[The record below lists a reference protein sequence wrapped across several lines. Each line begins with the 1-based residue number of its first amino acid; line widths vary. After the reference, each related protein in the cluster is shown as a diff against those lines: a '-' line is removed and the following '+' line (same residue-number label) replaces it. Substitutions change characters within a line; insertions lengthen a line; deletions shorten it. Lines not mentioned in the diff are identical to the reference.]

1 MKNGTILELK
11 ASLRDAKVRER
22 KAQDM
27 YETAKHERITLESAI
42 YIIQDG
48 SDKR

>member
-1 MKNGTILELK
+1 MKNETILELK

-27 YETAKHERITLESAI
+27 YETAKHVRITLESTI
-42 YIIQDG
+42 HMIQDRL
-48 SDKR
+48 DKR